1 MSGSTSPEM
10 KETVRLVCPGV
21 DRKSMRGAVSLAAA
35 PWVGEAAPREIAAAV
50 AALRPAVS
58 PYMSMDQESDWRRI
72 CLARSDL
79 TLDETA
85 P

>member
-1 MSGSTSPEM
+1 M
-10 KETVRLVCPGV
+10 KETVRLVWPGV
-21 DRKSMRGAVSLAAA
+21 DCKSMRGAVSL
-35 PWVGEAAPREIAAAV
+35 PVVPGVGEAAPRETAVAV